1 MKRESVTPEL
11 AAARA
16 LDFIADGQ
24 IVGLGSGRA
33 AAAFVRALA
42 ERVRAG
48 LNIRGVPTSG
58 RTASLATE
66 LGIPLVELDTI
77 ETIDVAI
84 DGADEVAEPTLDMV
98 KGLGGA
104 MLRERVVAA
113 AARQWV
119 ILVGIDK
126 VSPVLGT
133 RGVLPVEVVPFAATF
148 CRRRLADLGLPSELR
163 RTNGPIVVTDNGN
176 NVLDCQIGPLTD
188 PAALNRS
195 IRAIPGVV
203 ETGLFLGMSPI
214 VLVQDGQSI
223 RELRR
228 AGQQG

>member
-1 MKRESVTPEL
+1 MKRNSVTPEL

-16 LDFIADGQ
+16 LDFVSDGQ

-33 AAAFVRALA
+33 AAAFVKALA

-48 LNIRGVPTSG
+48 LHVRGVPTSG
-58 RTASLATE
+58 RTAALATE
-66 LGIPLVELDTI
+66 QGIPLVDLDSI
-77 ETIDVAI
+77 DAIDVAI

-113 AARQWV
+113 AAKQWI
-119 ILVGIDK
+119 ILVGKDK

-148 CRRRLADLGLPSELR
+148 CHRRLADLGLEGELR
-163 RTNGPIVVTDNGN
+163 RTNGPVYVTDNGN
-176 NVLDCQIGPLTD
+176 HIFDCKIGPLSD

-195 IRAIPGVV
+195 VRAIPGVV
-203 ETGLFLGMSPI
+203 EAGFFLAMNPI
-214 VLVQDGQSI
+214 VLVQDGEAI
-223 RELRR
+223 RELGGASR
-228 AGQQG
+228 

>member
-1 MKRESVTPEL
+1 MKRDSPTPEL

-42 ERVRAG
+42 HRVREG
-48 LNIRGVPTSG
+48 LKVRGVPTSG
-58 RTASLATE
+58 RTAALATE
-66 LGIPLVELDTI
+66 QGIPLVDLHTI
-77 ETIDVAI
+77 DSIDVAI
-84 DGADEVAEPTLDMV
+84 DGADEVAEHSLDLV

-113 AARQWV
+113 AAKKWV
-119 ILVGIDK
+119 ILVGADK
-126 VSPVLGT
+126 VSLVLGT

-148 CRRRLADLGLPSELR
+148 CRRRLADLGLQGELR
-163 RTNGPIVVTDNGN
+163 RNNGPVFVSDNGN
-176 NVLDCQIGPLTD
+176 NILDCKIGPQTD

-203 ETGLFLGMSPI
+203 EAGFFLGMNPI

-223 RELRR
+223 RQL
-228 AGQQG
+228 GG

>member
-1 MKRESVTPEL
+1 MKRESPTPEL

-16 LDFIADGQ
+16 LDFVADGQ

-48 LNIRGVPTSG
+48 LQVRGVPTSG
-58 RTASLATE
+58 RTAALAKE
-66 LGIPLVELDTI
+66 QGIPLVDLHTI
-77 ETIDVAI
+77 DSIDVAI
-84 DGADEVAEPTLDMV
+84 DGADEVAENTLDLV

-113 AARQWV
+113 AAKKWV
-119 ILVGIDK
+119 ILVGVDK

-148 CRRRLADLGLPSELR
+148 CTRRLAELGLHGELR
-163 RTNGPIVVTDNGN
+163 RNNGPVFVSDNGN
-176 NVLDCQIGPLTD
+176 NILDCKTGRIDD
-188 PAALNRS
+188 PAALNS
-195 IRAIPGVV
+195 AIRAIPGVV
-203 ETGLFLGMSPI
+203 EAGLFLGMKPI
-214 VLVQDGQSI
+214 VLVQDGQTVRQLS
-223 RELRR
+223 
-228 AGQQG
+228 A

>member
-1 MKRESVTPEL
+1 MKRDAITPEL

-16 LDFIADGQ
+16 LDFVSDGQ

-42 ERVRAG
+42 ERVRTG
-48 LNIRGVPTSG
+48 LRVRGVPTSG

-66 LGIPLVELDTI
+66 LGIPLVDLDTI
-77 ETIDVAI
+77 DAIDVAI
-84 DGADEVAEPTLDMV
+84 DGADEVAEPTLDLV

-113 AARQWV
+113 AARRWV
-119 ILVGIDK
+119 ILVGVDK

-148 CRRRLADLGLPSELR
+148 CRRRLDDLGLESELR
-163 RTNGPIVVTDNGN
+163 RANGPIVVTDNGN
-176 NVLDCQIGPLTD
+176 NILDCQIGPLTE
-188 PAALNRS
+188 PAELNRS

-203 ETGLFLGMSPI
+203 ETGLFLSMNPI
-214 VLVQDGQSI
+214 VLVQDGQTI
-223 RELRR
+223 RELRHDDH
-228 AGQQG
+228 

>member
-1 MKRESVTPEL
+1 MKRNSVTPEL

-16 LDFIADGQ
+16 SDFVSDGQ

-33 AAAFVRALA
+33 AAAFVKALA

-48 LNIRGVPTSG
+48 LHVRGVPTSG
-58 RTASLATE
+58 RTAALATE
-66 LGIPLVELDTI
+66 QGIPLVDLDSI
-77 ETIDVAI
+77 DAIDVAI

-113 AARQWV
+113 AAKQWI
-119 ILVGIDK
+119 ILVGKDK

-148 CRRRLADLGLPSELR
+148 CHRRLADLGLEGELR
-163 RTNGPIVVTDNGN
+163 RTNGPVYVTDNGN
-176 NVLDCQIGPLTD
+176 HIFDCKIGPLSD

-195 IRAIPGVV
+195 VRAIPGVV
-203 ETGLFLGMSPI
+203 EAGFFLAMNPI
-214 VLVQDGQSI
+214 VLVQDGEAI
-223 RELRR
+223 RELGGPSR
-228 AGQQG
+228 

>member
-1 MKRESVTPEL
+1 MKRDSVTPEL

-16 LDFIADGQ
+16 LDFVSEGQ

-48 LNIRGVPTSG
+48 LHIRGVPTSG
-58 RTASLATE
+58 RTAALATE
-66 LGIPLVELDTI
+66 QGIPLVDLDTI
-77 ETIDVAI
+77 DTIDVAI
-84 DGADEVAEPTLDMV
+84 DGADEVAELTLDLV

-119 ILVGIDK
+119 ILVGVDK

-163 RTNGPIVVTDNGN
+163 RANGPIVVTDNGN

-188 PAALNRS
+188 PAGLNRS

-203 ETGLFLGMSPI
+203 EAGLFLAMNPI
-214 VLVQDGQSI
+214 VLVQDGQTI

-228 AGQQG
+228 TVR

>member
-1 MKRESVTPEL
+1 MKRDSITPEL

-16 LDFIADGQ
+16 LDFVSDGQ

-33 AAAFVRALA
+33 AGAFVRALA
-42 ERVRAG
+42 ERVRGG
-48 LNIRGVPTSG
+48 LRVRGVPTSG
-58 RTASLATE
+58 RTAALATE
-66 LGIPLVELDTI
+66 QGIPLVDLDTI
-77 ETIDVAI
+77 DTIDVAI
-84 DGADEVAEPTLDMV
+84 DGADEVAEPTLDLV

-119 ILVGIDK
+119 ILVGVDK

-133 RGVLPVEVVPFAATF
+133 RGILPVEVVPFAATF
-148 CRRRLADLGLPSELR
+148 CRRRLADIGLQSELR
-163 RTNGPIVVTDNGN
+163 RSNGPIVLTDNGN
-176 NVLDCQIGPLTD
+176 NVLDCTIGPLTD

-203 ETGLFLGMSPI
+203 EAGFFLAMNPI
-214 VLVQDGQSI
+214 VLVQDGQTI
-223 RELRR
+223 RQLGHRVER
-228 AGQQG
+228 